1 MATGKDKGSV
11 TVDDVAAEAG
21 VSIKTVSRVLN
32 NEPNTSEK
40 TRAKVMAAIA
50 LLKYQPNPSARR
62 LASKRS
68 DLIMLVY
75 DNPSDN
81 YLINI
86 QHGALDACKR
96 YFYSL
101 LLHPCDYRA
110 PDLAAEI
117 VQAARQH
124 ASAGLVLT
132 PPLSDV
138 RALIE
143 ALDHG
148 DVPYVRLAPGSPS
161 ARGLEVSTDDRAAA
175 RDMTRYLLDLG
186 HRRIGFVAGHPDHG
200 AVGERLH
207 GYRDA
212 LAEQGV
218 AYDPT
223 LVEQGLHSFDSGV
236 QCGQRLLDRA
246 QRPTAIFAAND
257 DMAAGVLYTAHARG
271 LKVPQEL
278 SVAGYDDTPLS
289 RQTWPK
295 LTTLRQPIREMAYAA
310 VEQLASREPQARVRT
325 LGYELVVRDS
335 TRPPG

>member
-1 MATGKDKGSV
+1 MAIGKDKGSV

-110 PDLAAEI
+110 PDLAAQI

-124 ASAGLVLT
+124 ACAGLVLT

-138 RALIE
+138 RALIA
-143 ALDHG
+143 ALDDG
-148 DVPYVRLAPGSPS
+148 DVPYVRLAPG
-161 ARGLEVSTDDRAAA
+161 
-175 RDMTRYLLDLG
+175 
-186 HRRIGFVAGHPDHG
+186 
-200 AVGERLH
+200 
-207 GYRDA
+207 
-212 LAEQGV
+212 
-218 AYDPT
+218 
-223 LVEQGLHSFDSGV
+223 
-236 QCGQRLLDRA
+236 
-246 QRPTAIFAAND
+246 
-257 DMAAGVLYTAHARG
+257 
-271 LKVPQEL
+271 
-278 SVAGYDDTPLS
+278 
-289 RQTWPK
+289 
-295 LTTLRQPIREMAYAA
+295 
-310 VEQLASREPQARVRT
+310 
-325 LGYELVVRDS
+325 
-335 TRPPG
+335 